1 MAARP
6 RGEGARA
13 MLREMLLS
21 GRFSPG
27 SHLPPVRDLA
37 EELETPKSTV
47 HNILL
52 MLQQEGLVQILPRRR
67 GVLVLDSAAREKVL
81 KRIYVR
87 ASDYGYFGASP
98 ESTKML
104 AGLCAAAEKRYIEI
118 LITFADS
125 LKFIDEMLELY
136 RNGTIQGV
144 VYMECGDPDLVKPL
158 ENANIPYVVM
168 DDDPTGID
176 CVKCVQN
183 FRETARQAVYYLRQA
198 GHKKIGMLHG
208 EPSQY
213 LYSEMLAGFRGA
225 LAEEGLECNTDWIIK
240 TGNPPDDGTKTL
252 TQLLKSENRPTAF
265 FTARDYR
272 AKALYEICEN
282 ENINIPADLSVISYD
297 DINWPEG
304 PGRGLTAFR
313 EPTEEI
319 GEQAVAMLQEW
330 ISTEKRPQNREIKSP
345 LAERSSVIKIQK

>member
-6 RGEGARA
+6 KGQGARA
-13 MLREMLLS
+13 MLREMVLS
-21 GRFSPG
+21 GRFSSG
-27 SHLPPVRDLA
+27 TYLPPVRELA
-37 EELETPKSTV
+37 KELEIPKSTV
-47 HNILL
+47 HNILS
-52 MLQQEGLVQILPRRR
+52 MLQQEGLVQIQPRRR
-67 GVLVLDSAAREKVL
+67 GVLVLDSSARKKVL

-87 ASDYGYFGASP
+87 ASDFGYFGASP
-98 ESTKML
+98 ESSRML
-104 AGLCAAAEKRYIEI
+104 AGLCAAAEKRYMEI

-144 VYMECGDPDLVKPL
+144 VYMECGDPELIKPL
-158 ENANIPYVVM
+158 EDANIPYIVM

-183 FRETARQAVYYLRQA
+183 FREIARQAVYYLHRA
-198 GHKKIGMLHG
+198 GHKKIGMLYG

-225 LAEEGLECNTDWIIK
+225 LTEENLECNPDWMIK
-240 TGNPPDDGTKTL
+240 TGNQPGDDIKNL
-252 TQLLKSENRPTAF
+252 SRLLKSKDRPTAF

-282 ENINIPADLSVISYD
+282 ENINIPGDLSVISYD

-304 PGRGLTAFR
+304 PGRGLTTFR

-330 ISTEKRPQNREIKSP
+330 ISSEKKPGNREIKSP
-345 LAERSSVIKIQK
+345 LIERKSIARI

>member
-1 MAARP
+1 MTARP

-27 SHLPPVRDLA
+27 SYLPPVRDLA

-47 HNILL
+47 HNILS
-52 MLQQEGLVQILPRRR
+52 MLQQEGLVQIQPRRR
-67 GVLVLDSAAREKVL
+67 GVLVLNSLARKKVL

-87 ASDYGYFGASP
+87 ASDFGYFGTSLENA
-98 ESTKML
+98 KML
-104 AGLCAAAEKRYIEI
+104 AGLCAAAERRYIEI

-144 VYMECGDPDLVKPL
+144 VYMECGNTALIKPL
-158 ENANIPYVVM
+158 EDANIPYVVM

-183 FRETARQAVYYLRQA
+183 FRETARQAVYYLRQQ
-198 GHKKIGMLHG
+198 GHRKIGLLHG
-208 EPSQY
+208 PLEQY
-213 LYSEMLAGFRGA
+213 IYSEMLAGFRGA
-225 LAEEGLECNTDWIIK
+225 LAEENLECNQEWIIR
-240 TGNPPDDGTKTL
+240 TGNPHDDDIKNLTK
-252 TQLLKSENRPTAF
+252 LLKSQDRPTAF

-272 AKALYEICEN
+272 AKALYDICDK
-282 ENINIPADLSVISYD
+282 ENIKIPHDLSVISYD

-304 PGRGLTAFR
+304 PGRGLTTFR

-330 ISTEKRPQNREIKSP
+330 VSAEKKPGNREIKSP
-345 LAERSSVIKIQK
+345 LIERKSVAQI